1 MTPNNFKPYL
11 VFFLLINFSF
21 AQEIEEIISVVS
33 YLESNEL
40 NASPVEVISAEEF
53 KNLRVSTVAELSKYL
68 SIASGS
74 NFQTNALDGV
84 DQGMAN
90 ITLRGMD
97 HASTLVLINK
107 KRQTQSGTPSDEG
120 EGYVD
125 INIIPEIAL
134 NRVEILKDGATSL
147 YGSDAVAG
155 VINFQTYK
163 QFNGMRL
170 ALGSQKT
177 SNYDQRD
184 NSLGAL
190 FGGEALGGNYVF
202 ALSSLN
208 RSPLNA
214 SKIPKFAELGISG
227 LGNSFKVTQADSVTS
242 GVYAGSYNANQ
253 TVPDPNCVANGGVL
267 EEPRC
272 KLLYGERFNLVNDE
286 DHLKGYLYFTRSG
299 TKFDYSATLLMAKI
313 DVNDNPQSPSY
324 PALSYLS
331 KEILPGQ
338 GGSPFNVPVIWYGR
352 PLGSAFPS
360 PNSPKAIFQY
370 HFSNRLTFN
379 IAQNLDFEVS
389 LTASEHENKHN
400 RPDTIE
406 SRFNAAIL
414 GQGGPNGN
422 DQWNIFLPLD
432 NSATLINY
440 IKGSE
445 TSTKIG
451 GLISLDGILRGQK
464 SGANFALGFQFNS
477 EDLKINY
484 SEMSRAAFDSNG
496 KLTKGAD
503 LLFLGGG
510 TNVSTSR
517 NKQAIFFEANK
528 NFGNALDLILSGR
541 YERLDN
547 ESSFDPKFSFKYSAS
562 EEFLFRGSIGTSFT
576 APSMAQ
582 MFSSEIRLGS
592 VRDIDD
598 SPFVRLAVLGNP
610 NLKPAT
616 SENINLGFTW
626 NINQAIN
633 LSVDY
638 WAINYK
644 DRIEAENPQVILNAN
659 PFATSVT
666 RNQFGELIAVS
677 TSYFNEEKTEI
688 NGIDAEMNFFK
699 ITEYGDFNYS
709 IKATHFSEFLTPED
723 SISEG
728 MEAGSIMVNR
738 VGKFNYDANTHSLPK
753 LRLNTFL
760 SWTIDDLVMG
770 LNTRYIEGYS
780 NERQIPSTA
789 IILGYT
795 NYVKSFLVHD
805 FSIKKYFNFSSGQM
819 EIGIGIINAFD
830 KKAPLLYD
838 APDFSF
844 DTRVHDPRGRL
855 INLSAEFNY

>member
-155 VINFQTYK
+155 VINFQTYQ

-202 ALSSLN
+202 ALSSLS

-242 GVYAGSYNANQ
+242 GVYAGTYNANQ

-286 DHLKGYLYFTRSG
+286 DHLKGYLYFTRSS
-299 TKFDYSATLLMAKI
+299 TKLDYSATLLMAKI

-370 HFSNRLTFN
+370 HFSNRLIFN
-379 IAQNLDFEVS
+379 IAQNFDFEVS

-414 GQGGPNGN
+414 GQGGPNNN

-432 NSATLINY
+432 NSATLIDY

-451 GLISLDGILRGQK
+451 SLISLDGILRGQK

-477 EDLKINY
+477 EDLQINY

-510 TNVSTSR
+510 TNVSSSR

-562 EEFLFRGSIGTSFT
+562 EKFLFRGSIGTSFT

-616 SENINLGFTW
+616 SENINLGFIW

-638 WAINYK
+638 WSINYK

-723 SISEG
+723 YISGG
-728 MEAGSIMVNR
+728 MVAGSIMVNR
-738 VGKFNYDANTHSLPK
+738 AGKFNYDANTHSLPK

-760 SWTIDDLVMG
+760 SWTIDDLVMVM
-770 LNTRYIEGYS
+770 NTRYVEGYS
-780 NERQIPSTA
+780 NERQIPSSA
-789 IILGYT
+789 ITLGYT
-795 NYVKSFLVHD
+795 DYVKSFLVHD
-805 FSIKKYFNFSSGQM
+805 FSIKKYFNFLSGQM
-819 EIGIGIINAFD
+819 EIGIGFINAFD
-830 KKAPLLYD
+830 KQAPLLYD

-855 INLSAEFNY
+855 INITAEFNF

>member
-1 MTPNNFKPYL
+1 MNLRILLPFFIFTFANNL
-11 VFFLLINFSF
+11 VL
-21 AQEIEEIISVVS
+21 AQDTEEIISVAS
-33 YLESNEL
+33 YIESSDL
-40 NASPVEVISAEEF
+40 NASPVDIISGEDF
-53 KNLRVSTVAELSKYL
+53 KNLRVSSVAELSKYL

-107 KRQTQSGTPSDEG
+107 KRQTHSGTPSDEG
-120 EGYVD
+120 EGYID

-134 NRVEILKDGATSL
+134 NRIEILKDGATSL

-155 VINFQTYK
+155 VINFQTYQ
-163 QFNGMRL
+163 QFTGIRL

-190 FGGEALGGNYVF
+190 FGGEVFGGNYVF

-208 RSPLNA
+208 KSPLNA
-214 SKIPKFAELGISG
+214 ARIPKFAELGLSG
-227 LGNSFKVTQADSVTS
+227 LGNSFKVTQADSVAS
-242 GVYAGSYNANQ
+242 GIYAGSYNKNQ
-253 TVPDPNCVANGGVL
+253 TVPDPNCVDNGGVL
-267 EEPRC
+267 AGPRC
-272 KLLYGERFNLVNDE
+272 KFLYGERFNIVNDE
-286 DHLKGYLYFTRSG
+286 DHLKGYLHFTRSN
-299 TKFDYSATLLMAKI
+299 KKIDYSATVLIAKI

-331 KEILPGQ
+331 KKILPGQ

-370 HFSNRLTFN
+370 HLSNKLIFD
-379 IAQNLDFEVS
+379 ISQNLDFELS
-389 LTASEHENKHN
+389 LTASKHENKHN

-406 SRFNAAIL
+406 SRFEAAIM
-414 GQGGPNGN
+414 GAGGPNGN
-422 DQWNIFLPLD
+422 EQWNIFLPLE
-432 NSATLINY
+432 NSATLIDY

-445 TSTKIG
+445 TSTKTG
-451 GLISLDGILRGQK
+451 SLISLDGILRGK
-464 SGANFALGFQFNS
+464 KNGANFALGFQFNS
-477 EDLKINY
+477 EDLQIDY
-484 SEMSRAAFDSNG
+484 SEMSRVAFDSSG

-510 TNVSTSR
+510 TNVSTNR

-528 NFGNALDLILSGR
+528 NFGDALDLILSGR
-541 YERLDN
+541 YEKQDN
-547 ESSFDPKFSFKYSAS
+547 ESSFDPKFSFKYSVSRA
-562 EEFLFRGSIGTSFT
+562 FLLRGSIGTSFT

-592 VRDIDD
+592 VRDIND

-610 NLKPAT
+610 DLKPAT
-616 SENINLGFTW
+616 SENITLGFVWDITDE
-626 NINQAIN
+626 
-633 LSVDY
+633 LDLTLGY

-644 DRIEAENPQVILNAN
+644 NRIEAESAQVLLNTNPYA
-659 PFATSVT
+659 ASVT

-688 NGIDAEMNFFK
+688 NGIDAEINFLK
-699 ITEYGDFNYS
+699 VTKYGDLKYS
-709 IKATHFSEFLTPED
+709 IQATQFSEFLTPED
-723 SISEG
+723 NNIGDQELLSV
-728 MEAGSIMVNR
+728 MVNR
-738 VGKFNYDANTHSLPK
+738 VGKFNYDAHTHSLPK
-753 LRLNTFL
+753 IRLNTFL
-760 SWTIDDLVMG
+760 SWTINDLLLGM
-770 LNTRYIEGYS
+770 NTRYVEGYS
-780 NERQIPSTA
+780 NDRQIPASA
-789 IILGYT
+789 ISLGYT

-805 FSIKKYFNFSSGQM
+805 FSVKKSFQLSLGEM
-819 EIGIGIINAFD
+819 KIGLGIINAFD

-855 INLSAEFNY
+855 INITAEFNL

>member
-1 MTPNNFKPYL
+1 MNGRILLTLFIITNINNL
-11 VFFLLINFSF
+11 VL
-21 AQEIEEIISVVS
+21 AQETEEIISVAS
-33 YLESNEL
+33 YIESNEL
-40 NASPVEVISAEEF
+40 NASPVDVISAEEF

-155 VINFQTYK
+155 VINFQTYQ

-242 GVYAGSYNANQ
+242 GVYAGTYNANQ

-286 DHLKGYLYFTRSG
+286 DHLKGYLYFTRSS
-299 TKFDYSATLLMAKI
+299 TKLDYSATLLMAKI

-370 HFSNRLTFN
+370 HFSNRLIFN
-379 IAQNLDFEVS
+379 IAQNFDFEVS

-414 GQGGPNGN
+414 GQGGPNNN

-432 NSATLINY
+432 NSATLIDY

-451 GLISLDGILRGQK
+451 SLISLDGILRGQK

-477 EDLKINY
+477 EDLQINY

-510 TNVSTSR
+510 TNVSSSR

-562 EEFLFRGSIGTSFT
+562 EKFLFRGSIGTSFT

-616 SENINLGFTW
+616 SENINLGFIW

-638 WAINYK
+638 WSINYK

-723 SISEG
+723 YISGG
-728 MEAGSIMVNR
+728 MVAGSIMVNR
-738 VGKFNYDANTHSLPK
+738 AGKFNYDANTHSLPK

-760 SWTIDDLVMG
+760 SWTIDDLVMVM
-770 LNTRYIEGYS
+770 NTRYVEGYS
-780 NERQIPSTA
+780 NERQIPSSA
-789 IILGYT
+789 ITLGYT
-795 NYVKSFLVHD
+795 DYVKSFLVHD
-805 FSIKKYFNFSSGQM
+805 FSIKKYFNFLSGQM

-830 KKAPLLYD
+830 KQAPLLYD

-855 INLSAEFNY
+855 INITAEFNF

>member
-1 MTPNNFKPYL
+1 MNRRILLTLFIIANINNL
-11 VFFLLINFSF
+11 VL
-21 AQEIEEIISVVS
+21 AQETEEIISVAS
-33 YLESNEL
+33 YIESNEL
-40 NASPVEVISAEEF
+40 NASPVDVISAEEF

-107 KRQTQSGTPSDEG
+107 KRQTHSGTPSDEG
-120 EGYVD
+120 EGYID

-134 NRVEILKDGATSL
+134 YRIEILKDGATSL

-170 ALGSQKT
+170 ALGGQKT

-190 FGGEALGGNYVF
+190 FGGDVFGGSYVF

-208 RSPLNA
+208 KSPLNA
-214 SKIPKFAELGISG
+214 SRIPRFAELGLSG
-227 LGNSFKVTQADSVTS
+227 LGNSFKVTQADSIAS
-242 GVYAGSYNANQ
+242 GLYAGSYNKNQ
-253 TVPDPNCVANGGVL
+253 TVPDPNCVENGGVL
-267 EEPRC
+267 AGPRC
-272 KLLYGERFNLVNDE
+272 KFLYGERFNIVNDE
-286 DHLKGYLYFTRSG
+286 DHLKGYLYFTRS
-299 TKFDYSATLLMAKI
+299 TSKIDYSATLLMAKI

-331 KEILPGQ
+331 KKILPGQ

-360 PNSPKAIFQY
+360 PNSPKAISQY
-370 HFSNRLTFN
+370 HFSNRL
-379 IAQNLDFEVS
+379 ILDISQNLDFELS
-389 LTASEHENKHN
+389 LTSSEHKNKHN

-406 SRFNAAIL
+406 SRFESAIL

-422 DQWNIFLPLD
+422 EQWNIFLPLE
-432 NSATLINY
+432 NSATLIDF

-451 GLISLDGILRGQK
+451 SLISLDGILRGQK
-464 SGANFALGFQFNS
+464 GGTKFALGFQFNS
-477 EDLKINY
+477 EDLQINY
-484 SEMSRAAFDSNG
+484 SEMSRVAFDSNG

-510 TNVSTSR
+510 TNVNTSR

-562 EEFLFRGSIGTSFT
+562 EDLLFRGSIGTSFT

-616 SENINLGFTW
+616 SENINLGFIW
-626 NINQAIN
+626 NMANEAN
-633 LSVDY
+633 LTIDY
-638 WAINYK
+638 WSINYR
-644 DRIEAENPQVILNAN
+644 DRIEAESAQVLLNTN

-688 NGIDAEMNFFK
+688 NGIDAEINFFK
-699 ITEYGDFNYS
+699 LTKYGDFNFS
-709 IKATHFSEFLTPED
+709 LKATQLSKFLTPGYRDEEMN
-723 SISEG
+723 STMI
-728 MEAGSIMVNR
+728 NR
-738 VGKFNYDANTHSLPK
+738 VGKFNYDAHTHSLPK

-760 SWTIDDLVMG
+760 SWTINNLIIG
-770 LNTRYIEGYS
+770 INTRFVEGYS
-780 NERQIPSTA
+780 NKRQIPTSA
-789 IILGYT
+789 ISLGYS

-805 FSIKKYFNFSSGQM
+805 FSIKKTYQFSFSEM
-819 EIGIGIINAFD
+819 EIGIGIINAFN
-830 KKAPLLYD
+830 KEAPLLYD

-855 INLSAEFNY
+855 INITAEFNF

>member
-11 VFFLLINFSF
+11 VFFLIINFSF
-21 AQEIEEIISVVS
+21 AQEIEEIISVAS
-33 YLESNEL
+33 YLESNKL

-510 TNVSTSR
+510 TNVSRSR

-528 NFGNALDLILSGR
+528 NFGNALNLILSGR

-562 EEFLFRGSIGTSFT
+562 EDLLFRGSIGTSFT

-616 SENINLGFTW
+616 SENINLGFIW
-626 NINQAIN
+626 NMANEAN
-633 LSVDY
+633 LTIDY
-638 WAINYK
+638 WSINYK
-644 DRIEAENPQVILNAN
+644 DRIEAESAQVLLNTN

-688 NGIDAEMNFFK
+688 NGIDAEINFFK
-699 ITEYGDFNYS
+699 VTKYGDFNFS
-709 IKATHFSEFLTPED
+709 LKATQLSKFLTPGYRDED
-723 SISEG
+723 MNSTMI
-728 MEAGSIMVNR
+728 NR
-738 VGKFNYDANTHSLPK
+738 VGKFNYDAHTHSLPK

-760 SWTIDDLVMG
+760 SWTINNLMIG
-770 LNTRYIEGYS
+770 INTRYVEGYS
-780 NERQIPSTA
+780 NKRQIPSSA
-789 IILGYT
+789 ISLGYS

-805 FSIKKYFNFSSGQM
+805 FSIKKTYQFSFSEM

-830 KKAPLLYD
+830 QEAPLLYD

-855 INLSAEFNY
+855 INITAEFNF

>member
-242 GVYAGSYNANQ
+242 GVYAGTYNANQ

-286 DHLKGYLYFTRSG
+286 DHLKGYLYFTRSS

-414 GQGGPNGN
+414 GQGGPNNN

-432 NSATLINY
+432 NSATLIDY

-451 GLISLDGILRGQK
+451 SLISLDGILRGQK

-477 EDLKINY
+477 EDLQINY

-510 TNVSTSR
+510 TNVSNSR

-562 EEFLFRGSIGTSFT
+562 EKFLFRGSIGTSFT

-616 SENINLGFTW
+616 SENINLGFIW

-638 WAINYK
+638 WSINYK

-723 SISEG
+723 YISGG
-728 MEAGSIMVNR
+728 MVAGSIMVNR
-738 VGKFNYDANTHSLPK
+738 AGKFNYDANTHSLPK

-855 INLSAEFNY
+855 INLSAEFNF

>member
-1 MTPNNFKPYL
+1 MPPNNFKVYL
-11 VFFLLINFSF
+11 CYFLIINFSF
-21 AQEIEEIISVVS
+21 AQETEEIISVAS
-33 YLESNEL
+33 YIESNEL
-40 NASPVEVISAEEF
+40 NASPVDVISAEEF
-53 KNLRVSTVAELSKYL
+53 KNLRVPTVAELSKYL

-74 NFQTNALDGV
+74 NFQSNALDGV
-84 DQGMAN
+84 DQGMTN

-107 KRQTQSGTPSDEG
+107 KRQTHSGTPSDEG
-120 EGYVD
+120 EGYID

-134 NRVEILKDGATSL
+134 YRIEILKDGATSL

-155 VINFQTYK
+155 VINFQTYQ

-170 ALGSQKT
+170 WLGSQKT

-184 NSLGAL
+184 NSIGAL
-190 FGGEALGGNYVF
+190 FGGDAFGGSYVF

-208 RSPLNA
+208 KSPLNA
-214 SKIPKFAELGISG
+214 SRIPRFAELGLSG
-227 LGNSFKVTQADSVTS
+227 LGNSFKVTQADSIAS
-242 GVYAGSYNANQ
+242 GMYAGSYNKNQ

-267 EEPRC
+267 AGPRC
-272 KLLYGERFNLVNDE
+272 KFLYGERFNIVNDE
-286 DHLKGYLYFTRSG
+286 DHLKGYLHFTRS
-299 TKFDYSATLLMAKI
+299 TSKINYSATLLMAKI

-331 KEILPGQ
+331 KKILPGQ

-360 PNSPKAIFQY
+360 PNSPKAISQY
-370 HFSNRLTFN
+370 HFSNRL
-379 IAQNLDFEVS
+379 ILDISENLDFELS
-389 LTASEHENKHN
+389 LTSSEHKNKHN

-406 SRFNAAIL
+406 SRFESAIL

-422 DQWNIFLPLD
+422 EQWNIFLPLE
-432 NSATLINY
+432 NSATLIDY

-451 GLISLDGILRGQK
+451 SLISLDGILRGQK
-464 SGANFALGFQFNS
+464 GGTNFALGFQFNS
-477 EDLKINY
+477 EDLQINY
-484 SEMSRAAFDSNG
+484 SEMSRVAFDSNG

-510 TNVSTSR
+510 TNVNTSR

-547 ESSFDPKFSFKYSAS
+547 KSSFDPKFSFKYSAS
-562 EEFLFRGSIGTSFT
+562 EDLLFRGSIGTSFT

-616 SENINLGFTW
+616 SENINLGFIW
-626 NINQAIN
+626 NMANEVN
-633 LSVDY
+633 LTIDY
-638 WAINYK
+638 WSINYK
-644 DRIEAENPQVILNAN
+644 DRIEAESAQVLLNTN

-688 NGIDAEMNFFK
+688 NGIDAEINFFK
-699 ITEYGDFNYS
+699 VNQYGDFNFS
-709 IKATHFSEFLTPED
+709 LKATQLSKFLTPGYRDEEMN
-723 SISEG
+723 STMI
-728 MEAGSIMVNR
+728 NR
-738 VGKFNYDANTHSLPK
+738 VGKFNYDAHTHSLPK

-760 SWTIDDLVMG
+760 SWTINNLMIG
-770 LNTRYIEGYS
+770 INTRYVEGYS
-780 NERQIPSTA
+780 NKRQIPTSA
-789 IILGYT
+789 ISLGYS

-805 FSIKKYFNFSSGQM
+805 FSIKKTYQFSFSEM

-830 KKAPLLYD
+830 KEAPLLYD

-844 DTRVHDPRGRL
+844 DTRVHDPRGRM
-855 INLSAEFNY
+855 INIQFELSPKK

>member
-1 MTPNNFKPYL
+1 MNGRILLTLFIITNINNL
-11 VFFLLINFSF
+11 VL
-21 AQEIEEIISVVS
+21 AQETEEIISVAS
-33 YLESNEL
+33 YIESNEL
-40 NASPVEVISAEEF
+40 NASPVDVISAEEF

-107 KRQTQSGTPSDEG
+107 KRQTHSGTPSDEG
-120 EGYVD
+120 EGYID

-134 NRVEILKDGATSL
+134 YRIEILKDGATSL

-170 ALGSQKT
+170 ALGGQKT

-190 FGGEALGGNYVF
+190 FGGDVFGGSYVF

-208 RSPLNA
+208 KSPLNA
-214 SKIPKFAELGISG
+214 SRIPRFAELGLSG
-227 LGNSFKVTQADSVTS
+227 LGNSFKVTQADSIAS
-242 GVYAGSYNANQ
+242 GLYAGSYNKNQ
-253 TVPDPNCVANGGVL
+253 TVPDPNCVENGGVL
-267 EEPRC
+267 AGPRC
-272 KLLYGERFNLVNDE
+272 KFLYGERFNIVNDE
-286 DHLKGYLYFTRSG
+286 DHLKGYLYFTRS
-299 TKFDYSATLLMAKI
+299 TSKIDYSATLLMAKI

-331 KEILPGQ
+331 KKILPGQ

-360 PNSPKAIFQY
+360 PNSPKAISQY
-370 HFSNRLTFN
+370 HFSNRL
-379 IAQNLDFEVS
+379 ILDISQNLDFELS
-389 LTASEHENKHN
+389 LTSSEHKNKHN

-406 SRFNAAIL
+406 SRFESAIL

-422 DQWNIFLPLD
+422 EQWNIFLPLE
-432 NSATLINY
+432 NSATLIDF

-451 GLISLDGILRGQK
+451 SLISLDGILTGQK
-464 SGANFALGFQFNS
+464 GETNFALGFQFNS
-477 EDLKINY
+477 EDLQINF
-484 SEMSRAAFDSNG
+484 SEMSRVTFDSNG

-510 TNVSTSR
+510 TNVNTSR

-562 EEFLFRGSIGTSFT
+562 EDLLFRGSIGTSFT

-616 SENINLGFTW
+616 SENINLGFIW
-626 NINQAIN
+626 NMSNEAN
-633 LSVDY
+633 LTIDY
-638 WAINYK
+638 WSINYR
-644 DRIEAENPQVILNAN
+644 DRIEAESAQVLLNTN

-688 NGIDAEMNFFK
+688 NGIDAEINFFK
-699 ITEYGDFNYS
+699 VTKYGDFNFS
-709 IKATHFSEFLTPED
+709 LKATQLSKFLTPGYRDED
-723 SISEG
+723 MNSTMI
-728 MEAGSIMVNR
+728 NR
-738 VGKFNYDANTHSLPK
+738 VGKFNYDAHTHSLPK
-753 LRLNTFL
+753 LRLNTFF
-760 SWTIDDLVMG
+760 SWTINNLMIG
-770 LNTRYIEGYS
+770 INTRYVEGYS
-780 NERQIPSTA
+780 NKRQIPASA
-789 IILGYT
+789 ISLGYS

-805 FSIKKYFNFSSGQM
+805 FSIKKTYQFSFSEM

-830 KKAPLLYD
+830 KEAPLLYD

-855 INLSAEFNY
+855 INVTAEFNF

>member
-11 VFFLLINFSF
+11 VFFLIINFSF
-21 AQEIEEIISVVS
+21 AQEIEEIISVAS
-33 YLESNEL
+33 YLESNKL

-155 VINFQTYK
+155 VINFQTYQ

-242 GVYAGSYNANQ
+242 GVYAGTYNANQ

-510 TNVSTSR
+510 TNVSRSR

>member
-1 MTPNNFKPYL
+1 MNLRILLPFFIFTFANNL
-11 VFFLLINFSF
+11 VL
-21 AQEIEEIISVVS
+21 AQDTEEIISVAS
-33 YLESNEL
+33 YIESSDL
-40 NASPVEVISAEEF
+40 NASPVDIISGEDF
-53 KNLRVSTVAELSKYL
+53 KNLRVSSVAELSKYL

-107 KRQTQSGTPSDEG
+107 KRQTHSGTPSDEG
-120 EGYVD
+120 EGYID

-134 NRVEILKDGATSL
+134 NRIEILKDGATSL

-155 VINFQTYK
+155 VINFQTYQ
-163 QFNGMRL
+163 QFTGMRL

-190 FGGEALGGNYVF
+190 FGGEVFGGNYVF

-208 RSPLNA
+208 KSPLNA
-214 SKIPKFAELGISG
+214 ARIPKFAELGLSG
-227 LGNSFKVTQADSVTS
+227 LGNSFKVTQADSVAS
-242 GVYAGSYNANQ
+242 GIYAGSYNKNQ
-253 TVPDPNCVANGGVL
+253 TVPDPNCVDNGGVL
-267 EEPRC
+267 AGPRC
-272 KLLYGERFNLVNDE
+272 KFLYGERFNIVNDE
-286 DHLKGYLYFTRSG
+286 DHLKGYLHFTRSN
-299 TKFDYSATLLMAKI
+299 KKIDYSATVLIAKI

-331 KEILPGQ
+331 KKILPGQ

-370 HFSNRLTFN
+370 HFSNRLIFD
-379 IAQNLDFEVS
+379 ISQNLDFELS

-406 SRFNAAIL
+406 SRFEAAIL
-414 GQGGPNGN
+414 GAGGPNRN
-422 DQWNIFLPLD
+422 EQWNIFLPLE
-432 NSATLINY
+432 NSATLIDY

-445 TSTKIG
+445 TSTKTG
-451 GLISLDGILRGQK
+451 SLISLDGILRGK
-464 SGANFALGFQFNS
+464 KNGANFALGFQFNS
-477 EDLKINY
+477 EDLRIDY
-484 SEMSRAAFDSNG
+484 SEMSRVAFDSSG

-510 TNVSTSR
+510 TNVSTNR

-528 NFGNALDLILSGR
+528 NFGDALDLILSGR
-541 YERLDN
+541 YEKQDN
-547 ESSFDPKFSFKYSAS
+547 ESSFDPKFSFKYSVSRA
-562 EEFLFRGSIGTSFT
+562 FLLRGSIGTSFT

-592 VRDIDD
+592 VRDIND

-610 NLKPAT
+610 DLKPAT
-616 SENINLGFTW
+616 SENITLGFVWDITDE
-626 NINQAIN
+626 
-633 LSVDY
+633 LDLTLGY

-644 DRIEAENPQVILNAN
+644 NRIEAESAQVLLNTNPYA
-659 PFATSVT
+659 ASVT

-688 NGIDAEMNFFK
+688 NGIDAEINFLK
-699 ITEYGDFNYS
+699 VTKYGDLKYS
-709 IKATHFSEFLTPED
+709 IQATQFSEFLTPED
-723 SISEG
+723 NNIGDQELRS
-728 MEAGSIMVNR
+728 MMVNR
-738 VGKFNYDANTHSLPK
+738 VGKFNYDAHTHSLPK
-753 LRLNTFL
+753 IRLNTFL
-760 SWTIDDLVMG
+760 SWTINDLLLGM
-770 LNTRYIEGYS
+770 NTRYVEGYS
-780 NERQIPSTA
+780 NDRQIPASA
-789 IILGYT
+789 ISLGYT

-805 FSIKKYFNFSSGQM
+805 FSVKKSFQLSLGEM
-819 EIGIGIINAFD
+819 KIGLGIINAFD

-855 INLSAEFNY
+855 INITAEFNL

>member
-97 HASTLVLINK
+97 QASTLVLINK

-155 VINFQTYK
+155 VINFQTYQ

-242 GVYAGSYNANQ
+242 GVYAGTYKENQ

-286 DHLKGYLYFTRSG
+286 DHLKGYLYFTRSS

-370 HFSNRLTFN
+370 HFSNRLIFN
-379 IAQNLDFEVS
+379 IAQNFDFEVS

-414 GQGGPNGN
+414 GQGGPNNN

-451 GLISLDGILRGQK
+451 SLISLDGILRGQK

-477 EDLKINY
+477 EDLQINY

-510 TNVSTSR
+510 TNVSSSR

-562 EEFLFRGSIGTSFT
+562 EKFLFRGSIGTSFT

-616 SENINLGFTW
+616 SENINLGFIW

-633 LSVDY
+633 LSFDY
-638 WAINYK
+638 WSINYK

-723 SISEG
+723 YISGG
-728 MEAGSIMVNR
+728 MVAGSIMVNR
-738 VGKFNYDANTHSLPK
+738 AGKFNYDANTHSLPK

-760 SWTIDDLVMG
+760 SWTIDDLVMVM
-770 LNTRYIEGYS
+770 NTRYVEGYS
-780 NERQIPSTA
+780 NERQIPSSA
-789 IILGYT
+789 ITLGYT
-795 NYVKSFLVHD
+795 DYVKSFLVHD

>member
-155 VINFQTYK
+155 VINFQTYQ

-242 GVYAGSYNANQ
+242 GVYAGTYNANQ

-286 DHLKGYLYFTRSG
+286 DHLKGYLYFTRPG

-789 IILGYT
+789 ITLGYT
-795 NYVKSFLVHD
+795 DYVKSFLVHD
-805 FSIKKYFNFSSGQM
+805 FSIKKYFNFLSGQM

-830 KKAPLLYD
+830 KQAPLLYD

>member
-1 MTPNNFKPYL
+1 MRPNNFKVYL
-11 VFFLLINFSF
+11 FYFLIINFSF
-21 AQEIEEIISVVS
+21 AQETVEIISVAS
-33 YLESNEL
+33 YIESNEL
-40 NASPVEVISAEEF
+40 NASPVDVISAEEF

-84 DQGMAN
+84 DQGMTN

-107 KRQTQSGTPSDEG
+107 KRQTHSGTPSDEG
-120 EGYVD
+120 EGYID

-134 NRVEILKDGATSL
+134 YRIEILKDGATSL

-155 VINFQTYK
+155 VINFQTYQ

-190 FGGEALGGNYVF
+190 FGGDAFGGSYVF

-208 RSPLNA
+208 KSPLNA
-214 SKIPKFAELGISG
+214 SRIPRFAELGLSG
-227 LGNSFKVTQADSVTS
+227 LGNSFKVTQADSIAS
-242 GVYAGSYNANQ
+242 GLYAGSYNKNQ
-253 TVPDPNCVANGGVL
+253 TVPDPNCVENGGVL
-267 EEPRC
+267 AGPRC
-272 KLLYGERFNLVNDE
+272 KFLYGERFNIVNDE
-286 DHLKGYLYFTRSG
+286 DHLKGYLHFTRS
-299 TKFDYSATLLMAKI
+299 TSKIDYSATLLMAKI
-313 DVNDNPQSPSY
+313 NVNDNPQSPSY

-331 KEILPGQ
+331 KKILPGQ

-360 PNSPKAIFQY
+360 PNSPKAISQY
-370 HFSNRLTFN
+370 HFSNRL
-379 IAQNLDFEVS
+379 ILDISQNLDFELS
-389 LTASEHENKHN
+389 LTSSEHKNKHN

-406 SRFNAAIL
+406 SRFESAIL

-422 DQWNIFLPLD
+422 EQWNIFLPLE
-432 NSATLINY
+432 NSATLIDY

-451 GLISLDGILRGQK
+451 SLISLDGILRGQK
-464 SGANFALGFQFNS
+464 GEMNFALGFQFNS
-477 EDLKINY
+477 EDLQINY
-484 SEMSRAAFDSNG
+484 SEMSRVAFDSNG

-510 TNVSTSR
+510 TNVNTSR

-541 YERLDN
+541 YERLDS

-562 EEFLFRGSIGTSFT
+562 EDLLFRGSIGTSFT

-616 SENINLGFTW
+616 SENINLGFIW
-626 NINQAIN
+626 NMANEAN
-633 LSVDY
+633 LTIDY
-638 WAINYK
+638 WSINYK
-644 DRIEAENPQVILNAN
+644 DRIEAESAQVLLNIN

-688 NGIDAEMNFFK
+688 NGIDAEINFFK
-699 ITEYGDFNYS
+699 VTKYGDFNFS
-709 IKATHFSEFLTPED
+709 LKATQLSKFLTPGYRDEEMN
-723 SISEG
+723 STMI
-728 MEAGSIMVNR
+728 NR
-738 VGKFNYDANTHSLPK
+738 VGKFNYDAHTHSLPK

-760 SWTIDDLVMG
+760 SWTINNLMIG
-770 LNTRYIEGYS
+770 INTRYVEGYS
-780 NERQIPSTA
+780 NKRQIPTSA
-789 IILGYT
+789 ISLGYSD
-795 NYVKSFLVHD
+795 YVKSFLVHD
-805 FSIKKYFNFSSGQM
+805 FSIKKTYQFSFSEM

-830 KKAPLLYD
+830 KEAPLLYD

-855 INLSAEFNY
+855 INITAEFNF